1 MTSSTLLAL
10 VSINDDVSSSAAG
23 QAVPGLDTEPAVE
36 AAWALFGVCA
46 YILDV

>member
-10 VSINDDVSSSAAG
+10 VSINDVSSSAAG
-23 QAVPGLDTEPAVE
+23 QAVPGLDTEPGAE

>member
-10 VSINDDVSSSAAG
+10 VRISGVSSSAAG
-23 QAVPGLDTEPAVE
+23 QAVPGLDTEPGAE